1 MYFILKCQ
9 ISKAINSAQETMF
22 WYVWVTLN
30 YGNYH
35 TYSVQGDFLVM
46 KFYFQAINVNPAQI
60 VTRYILVDD
69 TPIASYI
76 NHLDLINR
84 ALDSQPNTHYFI
96 ADGMTVFFI
105 LLFFTLH
112 IKSQPKLSR
121 RFWNEK
127 F

>member
-1 MYFILKCQ
+1 
-9 ISKAINSAQETMF
+9 
-22 WYVWVTLN
+22 
-30 YGNYH
+30 
-35 TYSVQGDFLVM
+35 M